1 MRAGSCSRRALEV
14 FIIENLNPRP
24 VPLAKLGTFCS
35 GDAYLVLH
43 VRCEQVGGWTLSTS
57 Y

>member
-43 VRCEQVGGWTLSTS
+43 VCWRASRWMGRKH
-57 Y
+57 

>member
-1 MRAGSCSRRALEV
+1 V
-14 FIIENLNPRP
+14 FIIESLNPRP

-43 VRCEQVGGWTLSTS
+43 VRWRARSWIRPK
-57 Y
+57 YA